1 MKKNKVRNWN
11 YNLVIR
17 EIKKNGYYIYEN
29 FFSPNDLKEI
39 KNSLL
44 DTLHYIK
51 KDNEKDLAKKYYKI
65 KKYSKKLKGNWY
77 DMANYNLTLFKHLHS
92 EDILKLIKKFYRS
105 KVIFSAR
112 PCIHAHDS
120 SNDYLLE
127 PHQETNMFSRD
138 GILLWS
144 PLFDTNKEN
153 GGLVVYKNSHKYGF
167 FKHKLKSSSGKKT
180 WTKNFTNI
188 DPNIFN
194 KFEKVELNVKAGSA
208 VFMINSMVHG
218 GYPMTKKNRVRITIT
233 ERYNPLQKIPFL
245 KKEKAP
251 LNIPYKADYNKIL
264 E

>member
-1 MKKNKVRNWN
+1 
-11 YNLVIR
+11 
-17 EIKKNGYYIYEN
+17 
-29 FFSPNDLKEI
+29 
-39 KNSLL
+39 
-44 DTLHYIK
+44 
-51 KDNEKDLAKKYYKI
+51 
-65 KKYSKKLKGNWY
+65 
-77 DMANYNLTLFKHLHS
+77 
-92 EDILKLIKKFYRS
+92 
-105 KVIFSAR
+105 
-112 PCIHAHDS
+112 
-120 SNDYLLE
+120 
-127 PHQETNMFSRD
+127 MFSRD

-167 FKHKLKSSSGKKT
+167 FKHELKSSSGKKT

-188 DPNIFN
+188 DTNIFN
-194 KFEKVELNVKAGSA
+194 KFERVELNVKAGSA

-245 KKEKAP
+245 KNEKAP